1 MSQFSVRPAISVG
14 RLPEWTRQI
23 RRRAVRSTEGL
34 STISAQAKAEIP
46 KLATVP
52 KVWCFCVA
60 AVLLSFLF
68 LVTLQYA
75 GIVEVQYELNR
86 AQCKL
91 SSLEKQKVE
100 SDLQVEQLSS
110 LKRISEQALKLGME
124 YPSAD
129 GVQVV
134 RVSVADNGKV
144 NVAYVP
150 STNSADYKP

>member
-1 MSQFSVRPAISVG
+1 MAQFSARPAIGLG

-34 STISAQAKAEIP
+34 NTISAQAKAEIP
-46 KLATVP
+46 KLAVIP
-52 KVWCFCVA
+52 KVWCFCVS

-86 AQCKL
+86 AQHRL
-91 SSLEKQKVE
+91 ASLEKQKVE
-100 SDLQVEQLSS
+100 TDLQVEQLSS
-110 LKRISEQALKLGME
+110 LDRISQQALKLGME
-124 YPSAD
+124 YPNAE

-134 RVSVADNGKV
+134 RVSVADDGRVK
-144 NVAYVP
+144 VAYAPVI
-150 STNSADYKP
+150 SSADYQP